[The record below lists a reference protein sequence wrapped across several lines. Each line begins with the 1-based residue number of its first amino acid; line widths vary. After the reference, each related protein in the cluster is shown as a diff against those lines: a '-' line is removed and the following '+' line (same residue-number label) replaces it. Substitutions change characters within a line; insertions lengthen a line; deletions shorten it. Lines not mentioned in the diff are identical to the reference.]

1 METTNTTSLI
11 ADDLRKS
18 KSKALFLEV
27 LELADAHGV
36 DHREAHIF
44 VDVAMSI
51 FAEKFSGSDRSVHG
65 RIFEFVIGEILAR
78 NGIAPLYYQAQLRH
92 VPLANFDWL
101 LYHPINPVTIS
112 CKTKARERWK
122 QAAYE
127 GLALKRVYPQ
137 AINYLVTIEKISKT
151 KDKIK
156 ESPQTLDHF
165 VIATDDDFTEVV
177 KSLSRM
183 QFEEAKPA
191 PPIIKGQIVS
201 KTS

>member
-1 METTNTTSLI
+1 MGTTNTTSLI
-11 ADDLRKS
+11 ADDLRDSKS
-18 KSKALFLEV
+18 KSLFLEV
-27 LELADAHGV
+27 LELADARGV

-51 FAEKFSGSDRSVHG
+51 FAEQFSGKDRSVHG
-65 RIFEFVIGEILAR
+65 KIFEFVIGEILAR
-78 NGIAPLYYQAQLRH
+78 NGIVPLYYQAQLRH

-101 LYHPINPVTIS
+101 LYHPISPVTIS

-127 GLALKRVYPQ
+127 GLALKKVYPQ
-137 AINYLVTIEKISKT
+137 AINYLVTIEEVSKPQ
-151 KDKIK
+151 DKIK
-156 ESPQTLDHF
+156 EAPQTLDHF
-165 VIATDDDFTEVV
+165 VIATDANFTDAV
-177 KSLSRM
+177 KELSRM

-191 PPIIKGQIVS
+191 LPIISGQIVS